1 MQRAFSVWPLLLVLL
16 GGAALAVCQWL
27 IFFYAP
33 VEAQLG
39 LMQKVFYTHLPL
51 AWWALI
57 SFLVVFVAS
66 IVYLIRRSPAADRV
80 CAAAAEVGV
89 LLAGLAL
96 VTGMIWARRSWGVW
110 WTWDPRLTT
119 TLVMWFIYAGYLVLR
134 GLDLPPQRK
143 RMICAVVGVV
153 AFLDVPLVFLSARLW
168 RSIHPAVFA
177 SKGGGLEPEMKLT
190 AIACV
195 AAMGLFW
202 AGLVWLRTRQLG
214 LRDRL
219 DSLRK
224 TDFRS
229 PVCPVR
235 RVRRDDG
242 RGCAAPGE
250 RTGGAV
256 LRPGSV
262 SPVFNGYK
270 RDPRFQGV
278 PYGQQFPVA
287 GGGRCRRLAGSGRV
301 PGLHG
306 LCPASSGCPSAPDGD
321 PA

>member
-1 MQRAFSVWPLLLVLL
+1 MSAPSPSCPDDAAARRLARSMAVVSAFCLTGDTMLYI
-16 GGAALAVCQWL
+16 A
-27 IFFYAP
+27 
-33 VEAQLG
+33 
-39 LMQKVFYTHLPL
+39 LPL
-51 AWWALI
+51 FWQECGLTALWQ
-57 SFLVVFVAS
+57 
-66 IVYLIRRSPAADRV
+66 
-80 CAAAAEVGV
+80 VGV

-219 DSLRK
+219 DSLRLQAE
-224 TDFRS
+224 D
-229 PVCPVR
+229 
-235 RVRRDDG
+235 
-242 RGCAAPGE
+242 
-250 RTGGAV
+250 
-256 LRPGSV
+256 
-262 SPVFNGYK
+262 
-270 RDPRFQGV
+270 
-278 PYGQQFPVA
+278 
-287 GGGRCRRLAGSGRV
+287 
-301 PGLHG
+301 
-306 LCPASSGCPSAPDGD
+306 
-321 PA
+321 